1 VNLNKTV
8 ISAAIAIVMIAGGTA
23 ACDSSTPAAKSAQES
38 GQALTETAFR
48 QQQTAV
54 PYPVSLLRTSLER
67 QNLADK
73 LVRLNKP
80 SKIGYVYLMNFG
92 KIVGYYVIRG
102 KVSSNQSQMTATNTV
117 IKDQGNYNGGNTVVQ
132 APGDDGSYSGN
143 ESGNFFFTT
152 ENVLVS
158 TDLNYLYSDSPLP
171 VDAPKLN
178 AGAPSK

>member
-1 VNLNKTV
+1 MSKRRTTV
-8 ISAAIAIVMIAGGTA
+8 IGFIAAMAFVAVSASS
-23 ACDSSTPAAKSAQES
+23 CDSSPVSSAQES
-38 GQALTETAFR
+38 GQKLTEQAFS
-48 QQQTAV
+48 QQQAAV
-54 PYPVSLLRTSLER
+54 PYPVSQLRSSLER
-67 QNLADK
+67 QNLSEK

-102 KVSSNQSQMTATNTV
+102 KVSSNQSQMTTSTTV
-117 IKDQGNYNGGNTVVQ
+117 DHNNFGSGSGAITYP
-132 APGDDGSYSGN
+132 APGDDGSYGAN
-143 ESGNFFFTT
+143 EQGNFFFTA

-178 AGAPSK
+178 AAGPTK